1 MNLFLKIISLTVSR
15 VQTLISPN
23 TLQIAVSVRKIPVE
37 RPNELA
43 RTMAPHPLIHQ
54 ELPYDPTYFVY
65 NRRLA
70 TASLNNLSA
79 DEVYWRVRQSVILR
93 HTAELPLEIRGPD
106 VEILLNRVFTREIAK
121 NRVGRCSYQL
131 DRKSVV

>member
-1 MNLFLKIISLTVSR
+1 MISLD
-15 VQTLISPN
+15 N
-23 TLQIAVSVRKIPVE
+23 LQIAVSVRQTSVE

-54 ELPYDPTYFVY
+54 ELPFDPTYFVY

-79 DEVYWRVRQSVILR
+79 DEVYWRVRQNVILR
-93 HTAELPLEIRGPD
+93 HTGELPLEIKVLP
-106 VEILLNRVFTREIAK
+106 
-121 NRVGRCSYQL
+121 GRL
-131 DRKSVV
+131 RFVADPPPTPR

>member
-1 MNLFLKIISLTVSR
+1 MR
-15 VQTLISPN
+15 PEH
-23 TLQIAVSVRKIPVE
+23 LQIAVTVRRTAME

-70 TASLNNLSA
+70 TGRNNMKLK
-79 DEVYWRVRQSVILR
+79 DK
-93 HTAELPLEIRGPD
+93 TAECAL
-106 VEILLNRVFTREIAK
+106 T
-121 NRVGRCSYQL
+121 
-131 DRKSVV
+131 

>member
-1 MNLFLKIISLTVSR
+1 MTPE
-15 VQTLISPN
+15 Q
-23 TLQIAVSVRKIPVE
+23 LQIAVTVRRTAAE

-79 DEVYWRVRQSVILR
+79 NEVYWRVR
-93 HTAELPLEIRGPD
+93 
-106 VEILLNRVFTREIAK
+106 
-121 NRVGRCSYQL
+121 
-131 DRKSVV
+131 